1 MKLRLTESKLRK
13 MIEETIMESIQE
25 GCLDE
30 YFFGNTDEKKQK
42 SKESCPVVDR
52 ACYQVSKKKKPECPA
67 TKKACYQVSKKEKEQ
82 MNEWLG
88 FPGMDE
94 KDIEKAVKG
103 PEKDKKSTDKK
114 PNKSKK
120 TTKKALNE
128 FMAGG
133 NDWGRTYDDYRVN
146 NQTNME
152 LDEIVRDLHTICQ
165 YFDDL
170 YSVANEN
177 QRSKYFPK
185 MQPQLAEYV
194 VELISPIYSLFANRT
209 NRKGDRQGMSVEEIK
224 NTCFDSLKQ
233 LSNPAYRSDLGVI
246 NSAAARALNALR
258 TYTPAQ
264 PTQQNK

>member
-13 MIEETIMESIQE
+13 MIEATIMESIQE

-30 YFFGNTDEKKQK
+30 FFFAETKDKK
-42 SKESCPVVDR
+42 SCPVID
-52 ACYQVSKKKKPECPA
+52 
-67 TKKACYQVSKKEKEQ
+67 KACYQVSKKPK
-82 MNEWLG
+82 
-88 FPGMDE
+88 
-94 KDIEKAVKG
+94 
-103 PEKDKKSTDKK
+103 
-114 PNKSKK
+114 KSKK

>member
-30 YFFGNTDEKKQK
+30 YFFADIEKKK
-42 SKESCPVVDR
+42 KSCPVVD
-52 ACYQVSKKKKPECPA
+52 
-67 TKKACYQVSKKEKEQ
+67 KACYPVAGKKTKKSCPVVDKACYPVSKKEKEQ

-88 FPGMDE
+88 FPGMNE
-94 KDIEKAVKG
+94 KDIENAVKG
-103 PEKDKKSTDKK
+103 PEKDKKATDKK
-114 PNKSKK
+114 PKK
-120 TTKKALNE
+120 TAKKTLNE

>member
-13 MIEETIMESIQE
+13 MIEATIMESIQE

-30 YFFGNTDEKKQK
+30 FFFAETKDKK
-42 SKESCPVVDR
+42 SCPVID
-52 ACYQVSKKKKPECPA
+52 
-67 TKKACYQVSKKEKEQ
+67 KACYQVSKKEKEQ
-82 MNEWLG
+82 MNEWLW
-88 FPGMDE
+88 FHGMD
-94 KDIEKAVKG
+94 KDNEKAVKG
-103 PEKDKKSTDKK
+103 PEKDKKSANKKSTDKK
-114 PNKSKK
+114 PKKSKK

-170 YSVANEN
+170 YSVAHEN

-185 MQPQLAEYV
+185 MQPQLAEHV
-194 VELISPIYSLFANRT
+194 VDLISPIYSLFANRT

-224 NTCFDSLKQ
+224 NTCFDSLRQ
-233 LSNPAYRSDLGVI
+233 LSNPAYRGDLGVI